1 MANNKSIL
9 ESIAGSL
16 GQLTGAG
23 GVADLAS
30 KFASFVKQTDSL
42 TKSTTRL
49 GASFPNVAKT
59 LGPELGKLAGR
70 NTELENAIDLMDQS
84 LSINNQQL
92 KLLTLQ
98 TKVNGGDT
106 KGLQRVLRQSVV
118 TGNLSNENLG
128 SFSERIMKLRDTYQ
142 ISTDNL
148 VEAFAKTANNLD
160 LAFFGVGKSF
170 SEALMEFEGKFGKGS
185 ADLFE
190 KFSSQLLNPEFFG
203 KSMQFGLQ
211 DEIARLTK
219 SGATGAEVQSAL
231 LDTVRELQPRI
242 QQMKDSLGNL
252 PDSKKLE
259 MLGQYFG
266 SKDIVV
272 LAEAI
277 SKLQPKEVV
286 PGGPAKDQFANLQTA
301 IDKATSEIMKLAEKV
316 VPFLVDN
323 MGTVVKALQFLGVI
337 IIQRTLSRGLV
348 SLATTLRTGPLASI
362 ARIIPGIVRFLGPM
376 GIALGLIMTFW
387 PQIKKLFGM
396 VEDQDDEDVAEKKKA
411 AEDERRRLSED
422 RKKAMAE
429 AKAALDYKTNN
440 YLQLQSNSLNATM
453 NGIIFGNDLAKK
465 TLDMSSQQVA
475 ALNKLVTVI
484 MSNSNRGQAPVP
496 AGVR

>member
-1 MANNKSIL
+1 
-9 ESIAGSL
+9 
-16 GQLTGAG
+16 
-23 GVADLAS
+23 
-30 KFASFVKQTDSL
+30 
-42 TKSTTRL
+42 
-49 GASFPNVAKT
+49 
-59 LGPELGKLAGR
+59 
-70 NTELENAIDLMDQS
+70 
-84 LSINNQQL
+84 
-92 KLLTLQ
+92 
-98 TKVNGGDT
+98 
-106 KGLQRVLRQSVV
+106 
-118 TGNLSNENLG
+118 
-128 SFSERIMKLRDTYQ
+128 MKLRDTYQ